1 MKIQTGHGTITL
13 TALLAIYSI
22 SMVTSLPGLAIS
34 PILGDLEHIF
44 KGASD
49 LELQML
55 ESLPSFIIVP
65 FILLAG
71 RLSLHV
77 NKKRILIIGLAIFFG
92 CSVVY
97 PFSNSLALLLV
108 ISALLGIGAGMII
121 PFSTGLIA
129 DNFSKRYRTRQL
141 GIASSITNLT
151 LVLATFLAGVL
162 ADINWH
168 YAFLVYCL
176 SGISLLFAFKLD
188 STPRTVAPQTTT
200 ASTTPSTSSTK
211 HNWPVSLMLLYYFI
225 TFLVLTVPFNLSI
238 YMETMKH
245 YKDPDIAGTLISVFF
260 LAMTIPGFFIN
271 NIISVLKTY
280 TNFIALCAI
289 AVGFILFILKAG
301 PVILTIGIILIGLG
315 YGAMQPIIYDKTSSS
330 TVESHATFALAL
342 VMSMNY
348 VAIITYPF
356 ITQWLQDLFS
366 TDASYFPFLLSMILG
381 GAFAVYAYFRRNSA
395 ALGMQTQS

>member
-1 MKIQTGHGTITL
+1 MKTQTGHGTISL

-34 PILGDLEHIF
+34 PILGDLQHIF

-77 NKKRILIIGLAIFFG
+77 NKKKILIIGLAIFFG
-92 CSVVY
+92 CSIIY
-97 PFSNSLALLLV
+97 PFSNSLSLLLV
-108 ISALLGIGAGMII
+108 VSALLGVGAGMII

-129 DNFSKRYRTRQL
+129 DNFTKRYRTRQL

-176 SGISLLFAFKLD
+176 SGISLLFAFKLK
-188 STPRTVAPQTTT
+188 STPPPVTPLRTITATTT
-200 ASTTPSTSSTK
+200 STK
-211 HNWPVSLMLLYYFI
+211 HQWPVALMLLYYFI
-225 TFLVLTVPFNLSI
+225 TFLVVTVPFNLSI
-238 YMETMKH
+238 YMETLKH
-245 YKDPDIAGTLISVFF
+245 YKDPDISGTLISVFF
-260 LAMTIPGFFIN
+260 LAMTIPGVFIN
-271 NIISVLKTY
+271 NIISGLKTN
-280 TNFIALCAI
+280 TNFIALCCI
-289 AVGFILFILKAG
+289 TLGFVLFILKAG
-301 PVILTIGIILIGLG
+301 LVILTIGILLIGLG
-315 YGAMQPIIYDKTSSS
+315 YGCMQPIIYDKTSAS
-330 TVESHATFALAL
+330 TEESHATYALAL

-348 VAIITYPF
+348 VALITYPF
-356 ITQWLQDLFS
+356 ITRWLQDLFS
-366 TDASYFPFLLSMILG
+366 TDASYFPFLSSMILG
-381 GAFAVYAYFRRNSA
+381 GAFTVYAYFRRNSP
-395 ALGMQTQS
+395 ALGMQMQS

>member
-1 MKIQTGHGTITL
+1 
-13 TALLAIYSI
+13 
-22 SMVTSLPGLAIS
+22 
-34 PILGDLEHIF
+34 
-44 KGASD
+44 
-49 LELQML
+49 
-55 ESLPSFIIVP
+55 
-65 FILLAG
+65 
-71 RLSLHV
+71 
-77 NKKRILIIGLAIFFG
+77 
-92 CSVVY
+92 
-97 PFSNSLALLLV
+97 
-108 ISALLGIGAGMII
+108 
-121 PFSTGLIA
+121 
-129 DNFSKRYRTRQL
+129 
-141 GIASSITNLT
+141 
-151 LVLATFLAGVL
+151 
-162 ADINWH
+162 
-168 YAFLVYCL
+168 
-176 SGISLLFAFKLD
+176 
-188 STPRTVAPQTTT
+188 
-200 ASTTPSTSSTK
+200 
-211 HNWPVSLMLLYYFI
+211 MLLYYFI

-381 GAFAVYAYFRRNSA
+381 GAFTVYAYFRRNSA

>member
-1 MKIQTGHGTITL
+1 MKIHTGHGTISL

-77 NKKRILIIGLAIFFG
+77 NKKRILIIGLSIFFG

-97 PFSNSLALLLV
+97 PFINSLGLLLV
-108 ISALLGIGAGMII
+108 VSALLGIGAGMII

-129 DNFSKRYRTRQL
+129 DNFSQRYRTRQL

-176 SGISLLFAFKLD
+176 SGISLLFAFKLK
-188 STPRTVAPQTTT
+188 STPPPAVVPKT
-200 ASTTPSTSSTK
+200 TTPSTPPLTTTK
-211 HNWPVSLMLLYYFI
+211 HNWPIALMLLYYFV

-245 YKDPDIAGTLISVFF
+245 YKDPDISGTLISVFF
-260 LAMTIPGFFIN
+260 LAMTVPGFFIN
-271 NIISVLKTY
+271 NIISGLKTN
-280 TNFIALCAI
+280 TNFIALCCLALGL
-289 AVGFILFILKAG
+289 VLFILKAG
-301 PVILTIGIILIGLG
+301 LVILVIGILLIGLG
-315 YGAMQPIIYDKTSSS
+315 YGTMQPIIYDKTSVS
-330 TVESHATFALAL
+330 TSESHATYALAL

-356 ITQWLQDLFS
+356 ILRWLQDIFS
-366 TDASYFPFLLSMILG
+366 TDASYFPFLLSMILAV
-381 GAFAVYAYFRRNSA
+381 AFAIYAYFRRNSA